1 MSHCAG
7 ELMFRDHRARPPGNQ
22 QPSGLYLLL
31 WGPLVHVGCHTALV
45 PPPMCDGAGGPRG
58 QLTSRHHPHCSVC
71 GLKRPGACGKPFSL
85 SLRRVSRS
93 LRAGPSGQGLS
104 RGTLKSALAL
114 KMHMCGR
121 RRVVLLWAWELLW
134 SVNGGHCVPTA
145 PVVPPAALC
154 PPGLGRCDPL
164 TCRTGESDSC
174 SGPP

>member
-71 GLKRPGACGKPFSL
+71 SLKRPGACGKPFSL

-114 KMHMCGR
+114 KMH
-121 RRVVLLWAWELLW
+121 VWAEA
-134 SVNGGHCVPTA
+134 GG
-145 PVVPPAALC
+145 AAL
-154 PPGLGRCDPL
+154 GLGIALVSEWWSLCPNR
-164 TCRTGESDSC
+164 SC
-174 SGPP
+174 CPSRRALSPWAGSL